1 MPAQSRKQREIA
13 QRHSLFLEVGREL
26 LHENGFHQLSMDQ
39 VAEQAEYSKGTIY
52 QHFHCKEEMLIQ
64 LCIQCMQGL
73 LFIGEKAATY
83 PGSHR
88 ERLIAFQI
96 AHELWLAVEPRDLYM
111 LQYVNVDGVLSKVA
125 ESSLAEFRQMEAKI
139 ISLCAS
145 IFQDA
150 MDCGDLPVGELNA
163 AELVYG
169 VWSMCYGG
177 QLLRSY
183 ETPLAE
189 MGVSNP
195 GRTLTSLLQS
205 TLDGLRWAP
214 ASTPEQTDALL
225 LHLETEYFT
234 EALAQLREG
243 CCSTLSRG

>member
-195 GRTLTSLLQS
+195 GRTLTSLLQA
-205 TLDGLRWAP
+205 TLDGLRWTP